1 MPIATQPNTFTS
13 DLFEGQLRQIEIAG
27 VRETVMYAGDR
38 NPELLAEAF
47 GDVGQVAII
56 GYKSQGPAHAKNLR
70 ESLAAAGSDT
80 RVVVGLRDGS
90 KTITDPDVGANKD
103 GFTYENGTLMS
114 PEEAIAS
121 SDVFTMLIEDSAM
134 VAEGARYLGL
144 ARPGATAMLA
154 HGFYI
159 GHLEANPSERIRDDI
174 NLGMVAPKGM
184 GPSVRRLYQQGS
196 GINASFAV
204 EQGGSQTRDL
214 VLAYS
219 QGIGSPNT
227 FRTTLGM
234 EWRSDIFG
242 ERAVLLGGVHGIVE
256 AMYQWK
262 KSEGAGDEQAIL
274 ETVESVVGPISKTI
288 SQEGLRGIVERLGDS
303 ELQEFA
309 EVYNAAYPEMK
320 VVIEKIYRD
329 VTSGREIAEV
339 VSDNLADT
347 PMSQVD
353 ATDMWIAAEKV
364 RNARGERRE
373 DAVKIDPKVA
383 AVYLAAMMAQVD
395 TLHENGHYWSEI
407 VNESI
412 IEAVDSLNPY
422 MEYKGVAHMVDNCS
436 ITARRGSRKWFANFQ
451 NAILQGVKPVVQG
464 RRDATDQTDHF
475 ARFMNHDVHEAF
487 DVLKQFRPDI
497 DIAVTG

>member
-1 MPIATQPNTFTS
+1 MAVATEPNVFDS
-13 DLFEGQLRQIEIAG
+13 EIFRDQLRQIEIAG
-27 VRETVMYAGDR
+27 VHETVMYAGDR
-38 NPELLAEAF
+38 NPLLLAEAL
-47 GDVGQVAII
+47 GDVGQIAIV
-56 GYKSQGPAHAKNLR
+56 GYKSQGPAHAMNLR
-70 ESLAAAGSDT
+70 ESLAVAGSDT
-80 RVVVGLRDGS
+80 RVVLALRDGS
-90 KTITDPDVGANKD
+90 PTIAQAQRD
-103 GFTYENGTLMS
+103 GFTYDNGTLKT
-114 PEEAIAS
+114 PEKAIAT
-121 SDVFTMLIEDSAM
+121 SDLFTMLIEDSAM
-134 VAEGARYLGL
+134 VAEGERYLRL
-144 ARPGATAMLA
+144 ARSGATVMLA

-159 GHLEANPSERIRDDI
+159 GHLEANPDQRIRDDI
-174 NLGMVAPKGM
+174 NVGMVAPKGM
-184 GPSVRRLYQQGS
+184 GPSVRRLYEQGS

-204 EQGGSQTRDL
+204 EQGGDDIRDL
-214 VLAYS
+214 VLGYS

-227 FRTTLGM
+227 FQTTLGM

-242 ERAVLLGGVHGIVE
+242 ERAILLGGVHGIVE

-288 SQEGLRGIVERLGDS
+288 SQEGLRGIVERLSSS
-303 ELQEFA
+303 ELEEFA
-309 EVYNAAYPEMK
+309 GVYNAAYPEMK
-320 VVIEKIYRD
+320 TVIEKIYRD
-329 VTSGREIAEV
+329 VSSGREIAEV
-339 VSDNLADT
+339 VSDNEANT

-353 ATDMWIAAEKV
+353 ATDMWIAAAKV
-364 RNARGERRE
+364 RDARGDRRE

-422 MEYKGVAHMVDNCS
+422 MEYNGVAFMVDNCS

-464 RRDATDQTDHF
+464 RREVSDKTDYF
-475 ARFMNHDVHEAF
+475 ASFLKHDVHEAF
-487 DVLKQFRPDI
+487 DVLKQFRPEVDI
-497 DIAVTG
+497 SVTG